1 MTSLCNILPIASACR
16 WSKSQTK
23 QIDAGAFMNPK
34 MMHEDCVA
42 GKSYLVDIKGKK
54 FEARFKGYP
63 DGDQYNPVFEIRDG
77 LGNVR
82 IIREYEVK

>member
-1 MTSLCNILPIASACR
+1 
-16 WSKSQTK
+16 
-23 QIDAGAFMNPK
+23 MNPK

-42 GKSYLVDIKGKK
+42 GRSYLIDIKGKK

-77 LGNVR
+77 LGNVK
-82 IIREYEVK
+82 IIKEYEVK

>member
-1 MTSLCNILPIASACR
+1 
-16 WSKSQTK
+16 
-23 QIDAGAFMNPK
+23 

-42 GKSYLVDIKGKK
+42 GKSYLIDIKGKK

-77 LGNVR
+77 LGNVK
-82 IIREYEVK
+82 IIKEYEVK